1 MDSTDNATS
10 ALDTIDTVAF
20 KVGIKGY
27 NVDEVDDFLERLS
40 VEVRQLKDLAQQQ
53 RQQLRQAAERINQ
66 LDTRGPSTPAPVT
79 PAPAAPALAPVAQA
93 IRTGGAAGAEQV
105 TSMIAMAQRFIEEA
119 QSEAEEKA
127 REFTAAAQERAREIV
142 NEARSRAEDEVNRL
156 NGLKQRLSE
165 DVETLS
171 HQLQAERTRIA
182 QVLAEFTHWVET
194 SLEAG
199 AQASSVAPTRAA
211 PAAPPAPASPPP
223 APRAPASPPTAA
235 PAPPAPS
242 PRPANIPPPA
252 PAPTPNAGE
261 ATIAQPTIGQV
272 LKFDHTSRDDR

>member
-20 KVGIKGY
+20 KVGLKGY

-66 LDTRGPSTPAPVT
+66 LDARGATG
-79 PAPAAPALAPVAQA
+79 PAPAAPAPAPAPAPPTLAPVAQA

-105 TSMIAMAQRFIEEA
+105 TSMIAMAQKFIEEA
-119 QSEAEEKA
+119 QAEAEDKA
-127 REFTAAAQERAREIV
+127 REFTAAAQDRAREIV

-165 DVETLS
+165 DVETLA

-182 QVLAEFTHWVET
+182 QVLAEFTQWVET
-194 SLEAG
+194 SLQAG
-199 AQASSVAPTRAA
+199 AKSSSVATTRT
-211 PAAPPAPASPPP
+211 PPP
-223 APRAPASPPTAA
+223 APSAPAPAASTAA
-235 PAPPAPS
+235 P
-242 PRPANIPPPA
+242 PRPSNVPPPA
-252 PAPTPNAGE
+252 PAPSSDADQP
-261 ATIAQPTIGQV
+261 TISQPTIGQV
-272 LKFDHTSRDDR
+272 LKFDQSPRDDRQ

>member
-20 KVGIKGY
+20 KVGLKGY

-53 RQQLRQAAERINQ
+53 RQQLRQAAERISQ
-66 LDTRGPSTPAPVT
+66 LDARGATGPVAAPPT
-79 PAPAAPALAPVAQA
+79 AAPPAAASPAPVAQA
-93 IRTGGAAGAEQV
+93 IRTGGAQGAEQV

-182 QVLAEFTHWVET
+182 QVLAEFTMWVET
-194 SLEAG
+194 SLQAG
-199 AQASSVAPTRAA
+199 AKSSSVAPARSTT
-211 PAAPPAPASPPP
+211 PSP
-223 APRAPASPPTAA
+223 T
-235 PAPPAPS
+235 PPAPS
-242 PRPANIPPPA
+242 AASAPVTAAPRPTEVPPPA
-252 PAPTPNAGE
+252 PAANTNASQ
-261 ATIAQPTIGQV
+261 ATVSQPTIGQV
-272 LKFDHTSRDDR
+272 LKFDQSSRNDR

>member
-20 KVGIKGY
+20 KVGLKGY

-53 RQQLRQAAERINQ
+53 RQQLRQAAERISQ
-66 LDTRGPSTPAPVT
+66 LDARGTTGPVALTPP
-79 PAPAAPALAPVAQA
+79 PAASAPTPSSTPVAQA

-105 TSMIAMAQRFIEEA
+105 TSMIAMAQRFIEETQA
-119 QSEAEEKA
+119 EAEEKA

-171 HQLQAERTRIA
+171 AQLQAERTRIA
-182 QVLAEFTHWVET
+182 QVLAEFTMWVET
-194 SLEAG
+194 SLQAG
-199 AQASSVAPTRAA
+199 AKSSVAP
-211 PAAPPAPASPPP
+211 PAAPRRLRLRRRPHRRPPRRRSAIVRRTCRQPLRRPPRTPVRRRSHNPPSVRCLSLTKLLATNGSTCAP
-223 APRAPASPPTAA
+223 
-235 PAPPAPS
+235 
-242 PRPANIPPPA
+242 NC
-252 PAPTPNAGE
+252 
-261 ATIAQPTIGQV
+261 
-272 LKFDHTSRDDR
+272 